1 MMKITIVA
9 GARPNIM
16 KVAPIIA
23 AIQNAKKDGKNISYR
38 LVHTGQHYDKNM
50 SDTFFAQL
58 GVPNP
63 DINLKCGGGTQ
74 AEQAANIMIKFE
86 EDLINFPPKL
96 VLVVGDVTSTM
107 ACAITAKKMGIDVV
121 HVEAGIRSGDRTMP
135 EEINRL
141 ITDAIT
147 DVFFTTSETANQ
159 HLLNAGIESN
169 KIHFV
174 GNTMIDTLLLNEP
187 RFVAPEIWHTEKLK
201 PGEYIVITLHRPS
214 NVDGE
219 QYLHQVITEIMN
231 SSNGLQVIFPV
242 HPRTAQKLAALELK
256 YSNLHFTEPLGYL
269 EFNYLV
275 KYAKVVLTDSGGI
288 TEETT
293 VLGVPCI
300 TLRNSTER
308 PETITEGTNELIGD
322 DPSQIKVYMDK
333 LFAGSWKKGKIPAL
347 WDGNTAPRIINIL
360 LNLYA

>member
-1 MMKITIVA
+1 MKITIVA

-23 AIQNAKKDGKNISYR
+23 AIQQAKNEGKEISFR
-38 LVHTGQHYDKNM
+38 LVHTGQHFDKNM
-50 SDTFFAQL
+50 SETFFTQL

-63 DINLKCGGGTQ
+63 DINLKCGGGSQ
-74 AEQAANIMIKFE
+74 AEQTANIMIKFE

-159 HLLNAGIESN
+159 HLLKAGISSDA
-169 KIHFV
+169 IHFV

-187 RFVAPEIWHTEKLK
+187 RFTAPEIWHKEKLIQ
-201 PGEYIVITLHRPS
+201 GAYIVITLHRPS

-219 QYLHQVITEIMN
+219 QHLQQVLAEIMKN
-231 SSNGLQVIFPV
+231 SNGLPVVFPV
-242 HPRTAQKLAALELK
+242 HPRTAQKLAALELM
-256 YSNLHFTEPLGYL
+256 YTNLHFTEPLGYL

-322 DPSQIKVYMDK
+322 DPAQIKVYMDK
-333 LFAGSWKKGKIPAL
+333 LFAGSWKKGKIPAF
-347 WDGNTAPRIINIL
+347 WDGKTAPRIVNIL
-360 LNLYA
+360 LRLYA

>member
-1 MMKITIVA
+1 MKITIVA

-23 AIQNAKKDGKNISYR
+23 AIHQAMKEGKSLSYR

-74 AEQAANIMIKFE
+74 AEQTANIMIKFE
-86 EDLINFPPKL
+86 EDLINFPPNL
-96 VLVVGDVTSTM
+96 VIVVGDVTSTM
-107 ACAITAKKMGIDVV
+107 ACAITAKKLGIDVV
-121 HVEAGIRSGDRTMP
+121 HIEAGIRSGDRTMP

-159 HLLNAGIESN
+159 HLLNAGINKE

-174 GNTMIDTLLLNEP
+174 GNTMIDTLLINEP
-187 RFVAPEIWHTEKLK
+187 RFVAPEIWHTENLK
-201 PGEYIVITLHRPS
+201 PDEYIVITLHRPS

-219 QYLHQVITEIMN
+219 QHLLQVLNEIMK
-231 SSNGLQVIFPV
+231 SANGLPVIFPV
-242 HPRTAQKLAALELK
+242 HPRTAQKLSALELK

-308 PETITEGTNELIGD
+308 PETVTEGTNELIGD
-322 DPSQIKVYMDK
+322 NPTQINVYMDK

-347 WDGNTAPRIINIL
+347 WDGKTATRIINIL
-360 LNLYA
+360 LTLYA

>member
-1 MMKITIVA
+1 MKITIVA

-23 AIQNAKKDGKNISYR
+23 AIQNAKKDGKDISYR

-187 RFVAPEIWHTEKLK
+187 RFVAPEIWHSEKLK
-201 PGEYIVITLHRPS
+201 PSEYIVITLHRPS

-219 QYLHQVITEIMN
+219 QYLHQVIDEIMKN
-231 SSNGLQVIFPV
+231 ANGLPVVFPV
-242 HPRTAQKLAALELK
+242 HPRTAQKLSALELK
-256 YSNLHFTEPLGYL
+256 YKNLHFTEPMGYL

-322 DPSQIKVYMDK
+322 DPSQIKFYMDK

-360 LNLYA
+360 LSHYA

>member
-201 PGEYIVITLHRPS
+201 QGEYIVITLHRPS

-360 LNLYA
+360 LSLYA